1 MNYREKYGDRTSTS
15 DKPAAITAET
25 LKVYPP
31 DVEPAL
37 EGCDFSSLR
46 ELAAAY
52 REAWCVVASD
62 RYLLNKRTRQDMPD
76 ADILL
81 TRAKRI
87 SSSADVDRKTYA
99 AAESLWL
106 RKFER
111 KELARRRIALFS
123 GGKSSDE
130 YLIAKN
136 ELARIYRYS
145 VADLEAWRYFVC
157 QARRDDADPALNRAI
172 YLWSEEKMTGK
183 TTVARIVAGILN
195 GCATWEEARRGAF
208 LSDIPCE
215 LQFGGFD
222 RPKATR
228 FACVVMDEAFAGK
241 STAKYYG
248 KFKTAITS
256 DTAQVNIKFGSAVDI
271 PCPRNYIFT
280 SNNGIAS
287 VVADESERRLFEIHA
302 RRPVE
307 LDYDKLYAVWRAFI
321 VNAPEEPD
329 AAKWYKDTMPQVKGE
344 AGVTKDDI
352 KSAFVSPEFLREIEI
367 YENGGDQ
374 AVSQQL
380 TSGRKVSSVNR
391 YQVSYP
397 KFFTDFIAKSYDVRK
412 NANIIKDAV
421 VALFGE
427 PCRSS
432 NRRYYNITQ
441 LKAALEWLLKEQPEQ
456 PPVYPFEHEDEFELP
471 Y

>member
-1 MNYREKYGDRTSTS
+1 MTYREKYGDRTSAQ
-15 DKPAAITAET
+15 DKPAAITAEA

-37 EGCDFSSLR
+37 EGCDFASLR
-46 ELAAAY
+46 DLAIAY
-52 REAWCVVASD
+52 REAWSVLAGD

-81 TRAKRI
+81 IRAKRI

-111 KELARRRIALFS
+111 KELTRRRNALFS
-123 GGKSSDE
+123 GDKSKDK
-130 YLIAKN
+130 YFIAKN

-145 VADLEAWRYFVC
+145 AADLEAWRYFVC
-157 QARRDDADPALNRAI
+157 QARRDDADPALNRAV

-195 GCATWEEARRGAF
+195 GCATWDEARRGVY

-228 FACVVMDEAFAGK
+228 YACVVMDEAFAGK

-256 DTAQVNIKFGSAVDI
+256 DTANVNIKFGSAVDI
-271 PCPRNYIFT
+271 PCTRNYIFT
-280 SNNGIAS
+280 SNNDIAS

-302 RRPVE
+302 QRPIE
-307 LDYDKLYAVWRAFI
+307 LDYDKLYSVWLDFI
-321 VNAPEEPD
+321 VNAPDEPD
-329 AAKWYKDTMPQVKGE
+329 TAKWYRDTMPSVKGE
-344 AGVTKDDI
+344 VGVTKDDI

-367 YENGGDQ
+367 YESGGDL
-374 AVSQQL
+374 AVTQQL
-380 TSGRKVSSVNR
+380 TSGKQVSSVNR

-421 VALFGE
+421 VALFGD
-427 PCRSS
+427 PCKSS

-441 LKAALEWLLKEQPEQ
+441 LKADLERLLKAEPEQ
-456 PPVYPFEHEDEFELP
+456 PAVDYTQYNEMELP

>member
-1 MNYREKYGDRTSTS
+1 MRYTEQYGDYTSTA
-15 DKPAAITAET
+15 DKPCAVTAEAMKT
-25 LKVYPP
+25 YPP
-31 DVEPAL
+31 DVEQVL
-37 EGCDFSSLR
+37 EGCDFGNLR

-52 REAWCVVASD
+52 REAWNALACD
-62 RYLLNKRTRQDMPD
+62 KWLLNKRTRQDMPE
-76 ADILL
+76 ADVLL

-87 SSSADVDRKTYA
+87 STSADADRKTFS

-111 KELARRRIALFS
+111 KELTRRRNAIFS
-123 GGKSSDE
+123 GDKSSDK
-130 YLIAKN
+130 YFIAKN

-145 VADLEAWRYFVC
+145 DADLEAWRYFVC
-157 QARRDDADPALNRAI
+157 QARRDDADPALNRAV

-195 GCATWEEARRGAF
+195 GCATWEEARRDVY

-228 FACVVMDEAFAGK
+228 YACVVMDEAFAGK

-256 DTAQVNIKFGSAVDI
+256 DTANVNIKFGSAVDI
-271 PCPRNYIFT
+271 HCTRNYIFT
-280 SNNGIAS
+280 SNNDIAS

-302 RRPVE
+302 KRPVE
-307 LDYDKLYAVWRAFI
+307 MDYEKLYRVWLDFI

-329 AAKWYKDTMPQVKGE
+329 TAKWYRDTMPKVKGE
-344 AGVTKDDI
+344 VGVTKDDI
-352 KSAFVSPEFLREIEI
+352 KSAFVSPEFLAAVEDYARNGNAATAAEI
-367 YENGGDQ
+367 
-374 AVSQQL
+374 A
-380 TSGRKVSSVNR
+380 SGNVVSSVNR
-391 YQVSYP
+391 YQLSYP

-427 PCRSS
+427 PCKSS
-432 NRRYYNITQ
+432 NRRYYNIIQ
-441 LKAALEWLLKEQPEQ
+441 LKSDLERLLKEKPEQ
-456 PPVYPFEHEDEFELP
+456 PSTVDYTQDNEMELP

>member
-1 MNYREKYGDRTSTS
+1 MRYKDKFGDRTSTADTPS
-15 DKPAAITAET
+15 AITSEAMRT
-25 LKVYPP
+25 YPF

-37 EGCDFSSLR
+37 EQCDFASLR
-46 ELAAAY
+46 ELAASY
-52 REAWCVVASD
+52 REAWNVVASD
-62 RYLLNKRTRQDMPD
+62 RYLLNKRTRQDIPD

-87 SSSADVDRKTYA
+87 SSSADADRKTYA

-111 KELARRRIALFS
+111 KELTRRRNALFS
-123 GGKSSDE
+123 GDKSSDK
-130 YLIAKN
+130 YFIAKN
-136 ELARIYRYS
+136 ELERIYGYS
-145 VADLEAWRYFVC
+145 EADMEAWRYFVC
-157 QARRDDADPALNRAI
+157 QARRDDADPALNRAV

-195 GCATWEEARRGAF
+195 GCSTWDVARRGAY

-228 FACVVMDEAFAGK
+228 YACVVMDEAFAGK

-271 PCPRNYIFT
+271 HCTRNYIFT
-280 SNNGIAS
+280 SNNDISS
-287 VVADESERRLFEIHA
+287 VVADESERRLFAIRA
-302 RRPVE
+302 NRPE
-307 LDYDKLYAVWRAFI
+307 YCDYDKLYAVWLDYI
-321 VNAPEEPD
+321 VNAPDEED
-329 AAKWYKDTMPQVKGE
+329 TAKWYRDTMPQVKGE

-352 KSAFVSPEFLREIEI
+352 RSAFVSPEFLAAIEE
-367 YENGGDQ
+367 YMRGGD
-374 AVSQQL
+374 AAMMSQMQ
-380 TSGRKVSSVNR
+380 SGNYTPVNR
-391 YQVSYP
+391 YQLAYP

-412 NANIIKDAV
+412 NQLLVKDAV
-421 VALFGE
+421 VSVFGE

-432 NRRYYNITQ
+432 NRRYYNIIP
-441 LKAALEWLLKEQPEQ
+441 LKTELERMLDEQPAQ
-456 PPVYPFEHEDEFELP
+456 QQVQIDVQDDNDLPF
-471 Y
+471 

>member
-1 MNYREKYGDRTSTS
+1 MTYKDKFGDRTSTA
-15 DKPAAITAET
+15 DVPCAVTAEA
-25 LKVYPP
+25 LKAYPP
-31 DVEPAL
+31 DVEAAL
-37 EGCDFSSLR
+37 EGCDFASLR
-46 ELAAAY
+46 ELATAY
-52 REAWCVVASD
+52 REAWNAVACD
-62 RYLLNKRTRQDMPD
+62 RYLLSKITRAKMPE
-76 ADILL
+76 ADVLL

-87 SSSADVDRKTYA
+87 SSSADADRKTFA

-111 KELARRRIALFS
+111 KELTRRRNALFS
-123 GGKSSDE
+123 GEKSTDKYFVARKELGFIYGYSD
-130 YLIAKN
+130 
-136 ELARIYRYS
+136 
-145 VADLEAWRYFVC
+145 ADLEAWRYFVC
-157 QARRDDADPALNRAI
+157 QARRDDADPALNRAV

-195 GCATWEEARRGAF
+195 GCATWEEARRGAY

-228 FACVVMDEAFAGK
+228 YACVVMDEAFAGK

-271 PCPRNYIFT
+271 PCTRNYIFT
-280 SNNGIAS
+280 SNNDIAS
-287 VVADESERRLFEIHA
+287 VVADESERRLFAIMA
-302 RRPVE
+302 KRPVE
-307 LDYDKLYAVWRAFI
+307 TPYERLYEVWLDFV
-321 VNAPEEPD
+321 VNAPDEPD
-329 AAKWYKDTMPQVKGE
+329 TAKWYRDTMPEVKGE

-352 KSAFVSPEFLREIEI
+352 RSAFVSPEFLACVEEFARCGNSATAAEIAA
-367 YENGGDQ
+367 GG
-374 AVSQQL
+374 
-380 TSGRKVSSVNR
+380 GVSSVNR
-391 YQVSYP
+391 YQVAYP

-427 PCRSS
+427 PCSSS
-432 NRRYYNITQ
+432 NRRYYNIIP
-441 LKAALEWLLKEQPEQ
+441 LKADLERMLKEQPEQ
-456 PPVYPFEHEDEFELP
+456 TPTSDYTQDNGDDLP

>member
-1 MNYREKYGDRTSTS
+1 MTYREKFGNRASAADTPS
-15 DKPAAITAET
+15 AITSEAMKT
-25 LKVYPP
+25 YPF

-37 EGCDFSSLR
+37 EQCDFASLR

-52 REAWCVVASD
+52 REAWSVVASD
-62 RYLLNKRTRQDMPD
+62 RYLLNKRTRQDIPD

-87 SSSADVDRKTYA
+87 SSSADADRKTYA

-111 KELARRRIALFS
+111 KELTRRRKALFS
-123 GGKSSDE
+123 GDKSPDK
-130 YLIAKN
+130 YFIASG
-136 ELARIYRYS
+136 ELARIYGYS
-145 VADLEAWRYFVC
+145 EADMEAWRYFVC

-195 GCATWEEARRGAF
+195 GFATWDEARRGAY

-215 LQFGGFD
+215 LQFGNFD

-228 FACVVMDEAFAGK
+228 YACVVMDEAFAGK

-271 PCPRNYIFT
+271 PCTRNYIFT
-280 SNNGIAS
+280 SNNDIAS
-287 VVADESERRLFEIHA
+287 VVADESERRLFAIRA
-302 RRPVE
+302 KRPE
-307 LDYDKLYAVWRAFI
+307 YCDYDKLYAVWLDYI
-321 VNAPEEPD
+321 VNAPDEVD
-329 AAKWYKDTMPQVKGE
+329 TAKWYRDTMPQVKGE

-352 KSAFVSPEFLREIEI
+352 RSAFVSPEFLAAIEE
-367 YENGGDQ
+367 YMRGGD
-374 AVSQQL
+374 AAMMSQLQ
-380 TSGRKVSSVNR
+380 SGNYTPVNR
-391 YQVSYP
+391 YQLAYP

-412 NANIIKDAV
+412 NQLLVKDAV
-421 VALFGE
+421 VSVFGE
-427 PCRSS
+427 PCKSS
-432 NRRYYNITQ
+432 NRRYYNIIP
-441 LKAALEWLLKEQPEQ
+441 LKTELERMLDEQ
-456 PPVYPFEHEDEFELP
+456 PPQQQVQIDVQDENDLP

>member
-1 MNYREKYGDRTSTS
+1 MRYNERYGDRSSTA
-15 DKPAAITAET
+15 DKPCAVTSEVM
-25 LKVYPP
+25 KYYPP
-31 DVEPAL
+31 DVESVL
-37 EGCDFSSLR
+37 EGCDFANLR

-52 REAWCVVASD
+52 REAWNALACD
-62 RYLLNKRTRQDMPD
+62 KWLLNKRTRQDMPE
-76 ADILL
+76 ADVLL
-81 TRAKRI
+81 IRAKRI
-87 SSSADVDRKTYA
+87 STSADADRKTFA

-111 KELARRRIALFS
+111 KELTRRRNVLFS
-123 GGKSSDE
+123 GDKSKDK
-130 YLIAKN
+130 YFIAKN
-136 ELARIYRYS
+136 ELTRIYRYS
-145 VADLEAWRYFVC
+145 EADLEAWRYFVC

-195 GCATWEEARRGAF
+195 GFASWDEVRRGVY

-228 FACVVMDEAFAGK
+228 YACVVMDEAFAGK

-248 KFKTAITS
+248 KFKTALTS
-256 DTAQVNIKFGSAVDI
+256 DTANVNIKFGSAVDI
-271 PCPRNYIFT
+271 PCTRNYIFT
-280 SNNGIAS
+280 SNNDIAS

-302 RRPVE
+302 QRPIE
-307 LDYDKLYAVWRAFI
+307 LDYEKLYEVWLDFI
-321 VNAPEEPD
+321 VNAPDEED
-329 AAKWYKDTMPQVKGE
+329 TAKWYRDTMPQVKGE
-344 AGVTKDDI
+344 VGVTKDDI

-367 YENGGDQ
+367 YENGGDL

-380 TSGRKVSSVNR
+380 ASGKQTSSVNR

-421 VALFGE
+421 VALFGD
-427 PCRSS
+427 PCRSR
-432 NRRYYNITQ
+432 NRRYYNIIQ
-441 LKAALEWLLKEQPEQ
+441 LKSSLERLLKAEPESPAVDYTQ
-456 PPVYPFEHEDEFELP
+456 DNEMELP

>member
-1 MNYREKYGDRTSTS
+1 MTYRDKYGDRTSAP
-15 DKPAAITAET
+15 DKPAAITADA

-37 EGCDFSSLR
+37 EGCDFASLR

-52 REAWCVVASD
+52 REAWHAVSTD

-106 RKFER
+106 RRFER
-111 KELARRRIALFS
+111 KELTRRRNALFS
-123 GGKSSDE
+123 GDKSKDK
-130 YLIAKN
+130 YFIAKN

-145 VADLEAWRYFVC
+145 GADLEAWRYFVC
-157 QARRDDADPALNRAI
+157 QARRDDADPALNRSV

-195 GCATWEEARRGAF
+195 GCSSWEEARRGVY

-228 FACVVMDEAFAGK
+228 YACVVMDEAFAGK

-256 DTAQVNIKFGSAVDI
+256 DTANVNIKFGSAVDI
-271 PCPRNYIFT
+271 PCTRNYIFT
-280 SNNGIAS
+280 SNNDIAS

-302 RRPVE
+302 QRPIE
-307 LDYDKLYAVWRAFI
+307 LDYDKLYEVWLDFI

-329 AAKWYKDTMPQVKGE
+329 TAKWYRDTMPSVKGE
-344 AGVTKDDI
+344 VGVTKDDI

-367 YENGGDQ
+367 YENGGDL

-380 TSGRKVSSVNR
+380 SSGKQISSVNR

-421 VALFGE
+421 VALFGD
-427 PCRSS
+427 PCKSS

-441 LKAALEWLLKEQPEQ
+441 LKADLERLLKAEPETQ
-456 PPVYPFEHEDEFELP
+456 AVDYTQENEMELP

>member
-1 MNYREKYGDRTSTS
+1 MTYREKYGNRDSS
-15 DKPAAITAET
+15 QDKPAAITADA

-37 EGCDFSSLR
+37 EGCDFASLR

-52 REAWCVVASD
+52 REAWNAVACD

-76 ADILL
+76 ADVLL
-81 TRAKRI
+81 IRAKRI

-106 RKFER
+106 RRFER
-111 KELARRRIALFS
+111 KELTRRRNALFS
-123 GGKSSDE
+123 GDKSKDK
-130 YLIAKN
+130 YFIAKN
-136 ELARIYRYS
+136 ELARIYLYS
-145 VADLEAWRYFVC
+145 AADLEAWRYFVC
-157 QARRDDADPALNRAI
+157 QARRDDADPALNRAV

-195 GCATWEEARRGAF
+195 GCATWEEARRGVY

-228 FACVVMDEAFAGK
+228 YSCVVMDEAFAGK

-256 DTAQVNIKFGSAVDI
+256 DTANVNIKFGSAVDI
-271 PCPRNYIFT
+271 PCTRNYIFT
-280 SNNGIAS
+280 SNNDIAS

-302 RRPVE
+302 QRPIE
-307 LDYDKLYAVWRAFI
+307 LDYDKLYAVWLDYI

-329 AAKWYKDTMPQVKGE
+329 TAKWYRDTMPQVKGE
-344 AGVTKDDI
+344 VGVTKDDI

-367 YENGGDQ
+367 YENGGDL

-380 TSGRKVSSVNR
+380 ASGKQTSSVNR

-397 KFFTDFIAKSYDVRK
+397 KFFTDFIAKSYDVRR

-421 VALFGE
+421 AALFGD

-441 LKAALEWLLKEQPEQ
+441 LKADLERLLKAEPEAPAVDYTQ
-456 PPVYPFEHEDEFELP
+456 DNEMELP

>member
-1 MNYREKYGDRTSTS
+1 MTYREKFGDRTSTADTPS
-15 DKPAAITAET
+15 AITSEAMKT
-25 LKVYPP
+25 YPF

-37 EGCDFSSLR
+37 EQCDFASLR

-52 REAWCVVASD
+52 REAWSVVASD
-62 RYLLNKRTRQDMPD
+62 RYLINKRTRQDIPD

-87 SSSADVDRKTYA
+87 SSSADADRKTFA

-111 KELARRRIALFS
+111 KELTRRRDALFS
-123 GGKSSDE
+123 TKKSAE
-130 YLIAKN
+130 VYLYAKN
-136 ELARIYRYS
+136 EIASIYGYS
-145 VADLEAWRYFVC
+145 AVDLEAWRYFVC
-157 QARRDDADPALNRAI
+157 QARRDDADPALNRAV

-195 GCATWEEARRGAF
+195 GCSTWDEARRGAY

-228 FACVVMDEAFAGK
+228 YACVVMDEAFAGK

-271 PCPRNYIFT
+271 PCTRNYIFT
-280 SNNGIAS
+280 SNNDIAS
-287 VVADESERRLFEIHA
+287 VVADESERRLFAIRA
-302 RRPVE
+302 NRPE
-307 LDYDKLYAVWRAFI
+307 FCDYDKLYKLWLDYI
-321 VNAPEEPD
+321 VNAPDESD
-329 AAKWYKDTMPQVKGE
+329 TAKWYRDTMPQVKGE

-352 KSAFVSPEFLREIEI
+352 RSAFVSPEFLAAIEE
-367 YENGGDQ
+367 YMRGGD
-374 AVSQQL
+374 AAMMSQLQ
-380 TSGRKVSSVNR
+380 SGNYTPVNR
-391 YQVSYP
+391 YQLAYP

-412 NANIIKDAV
+412 NQLLVKDAV
-421 VALFGE
+421 VSVFGE
-427 PCRSS
+427 PCKSS
-432 NRRYYNITQ
+432 NRRYYNIIP
-441 LKAALEWLLKEQPEQ
+441 LKTELERMLDEQ
-456 PPVYPFEHEDEFELP
+456 PPQQQVQIDVQDENDLP

>member
-1 MNYREKYGDRTSTS
+1 MTYREKYGNRDSS
-15 DKPAAITAET
+15 ADVPCAVTAEA
-25 LKVYPP
+25 LKAYPP

-37 EGCDFSSLR
+37 EGCDFASLR
-46 ELAAAY
+46 ELATAY
-52 REAWCVVASD
+52 REAWTAVACD
-62 RYLLNKRTRQDMPD
+62 RYLLSRVTRAKMPE
-76 ADILL
+76 ADVLL

-87 SSSADVDRKTYA
+87 SSSADADRKTFA

-111 KELARRRIALFS
+111 KEISRRRNALFS
-123 GGKSSDE
+123 ADKSSDK
-130 YLIAKN
+130 YFIAKN
-136 ELARIYRYS
+136 ELARIYSYS
-145 VADLEAWRYFVC
+145 DADMEAWRYFVC
-157 QARRDDADPALNRAI
+157 QARRDDADPALNRAV

-195 GCATWEEARRGAF
+195 GCESWEEARRGVY

-215 LQFGGFD
+215 LQFGNFD

-228 FACVVMDEAFAGK
+228 YACVVMDEAFAGK

-271 PCPRNYIFT
+271 PCTRNYIFT
-280 SNNGIAS
+280 SNNDIAS
-287 VVADESERRLFEIHA
+287 VVADESERRLFSIRAQKPEQ
-302 RRPVE
+302 R
-307 LDYDKLYAVWRAFI
+307 DYPDLFRVWRDFVI
-321 VNAPEEPD
+321 NAPDETD
-329 AAKWYKDTMPQVKGE
+329 TAKWYRDTMPEIKGE

-352 KSAFVSPEFLREIEI
+352 RSAFVSPEFLACVEEFARCGNAATAAEIASG
-367 YENGGDQ
+367 NV
-374 AVSQQL
+374 VSPI
-380 TSGRKVSSVNR
+380 NR
-391 YQVSYP
+391 YQLSYP

-412 NANIIKDAV
+412 DANIIKDAV

-427 PCRSS
+427 PCKSS
-432 NRRYYNITQ
+432 NRRYYNIIQ
-441 LKAALEWLLKEQPEQ
+441 LKSDLERLLKEQPETPSTVDYTQ
-456 PPVYPFEHEDEFELP
+456 DNEIELP

>member
-1 MNYREKYGDRTSTS
+1 MTYREKYGDRASAPDTA
-15 DKPAAITAET
+15 AAITAEA
-25 LKVYPP
+25 LKNYPP

-52 REAWCVVASD
+52 REAWHVIACD
-62 RYLLNKRTRQDMPD
+62 RYLLNKRTRQDYPD
-76 ADILL
+76 ADVLL

-87 SSSADVDRKTYA
+87 SSSADADRKTYA

-111 KELARRRIALFS
+111 KELTRRRKSLFS
-123 GGKSSDE
+123 AGKSRE
-130 YLIAKN
+130 RYETAKS
-136 ELARIYRYS
+136 ELERIYRYS
-145 VADLEAWRYFVC
+145 AADMEAWRYFVC

-195 GCATWEEARRGAF
+195 GCATWDEARRGAY

-228 FACVVMDEAFAGK
+228 YACVVMDEAFAGK

-271 PCPRNYIFT
+271 PCTHNYIFT
-280 SNNGIAS
+280 SNNDIAS
-287 VVADESERRLFEIHA
+287 VVADESERRLFAIRA
-302 RRPVE
+302 NRPE
-307 LDYDKLYAVWRAFI
+307 YCDYDKLYEVWLDYI
-321 VNAPEEPD
+321 VNAPDEED
-329 AAKWYKDTMPQVKGE
+329 TAKWYRDTMPQVKGE

-352 KSAFVSPEFLREIEI
+352 RSAFVSPEFLAAIED
-367 YENGGDQ
+367 YMRGGD
-374 AVSQQL
+374 AAMMSQMQ
-380 TSGRKVSSVNR
+380 TGNYKPVNR
-391 YQVSYP
+391 YQLAYP

-412 NANIIKDAV
+412 NQLLVKDAV
-421 VALFGE
+421 VSVFGE
-427 PCRSS
+427 PCMSS
-432 NRRYYNITQ
+432 NRRYYNIIP
-441 LKAALEWLLKEQPEQ
+441 LKTELERMLDEQPTQ
-456 PPVYPFEHEDEFELP
+456 QSTVDYTQDYDDNLP

>member
-1 MNYREKYGDRTSTS
+1 MTYREKYGDRTSTADTPS
-15 DKPAAITAET
+15 AITSEAMKT
-25 LKVYPP
+25 YPF

-37 EGCDFSSLR
+37 EQCDFASLR

-52 REAWCVVASD
+52 REAWSVVASD
-62 RYLLNKRTRQDMPD
+62 RYLLNKRTRQDIPD

-87 SSSADVDRKTYA
+87 SSSADADRKTYA

-111 KELARRRIALFS
+111 KELTRRRNALFS
-123 GGKSSDE
+123 GEKSADG
-130 YLIAKN
+130 YFTAKK
-136 ELARIYRYS
+136 EIERIYGYS
-145 VADLEAWRYFVC
+145 EADMEAWRYFVC
-157 QARRDDADPALNRAI
+157 QARRDNADPALNRAV

-195 GCATWEEARRGAF
+195 GFATWEEARRGAY

-228 FACVVMDEAFAGK
+228 YACVVMDEAFAGK

-256 DTAQVNIKFGSAVDI
+256 DTASVNIKFSSAVDI
-271 PCPRNYIFT
+271 PCTRNYIFT
-280 SNNGIAS
+280 SNNDIAS
-287 VVADESERRLFEIHA
+287 VVADESERRLFAIRA
-302 RRPVE
+302 QRPE
-307 LDYDKLYAVWRAFI
+307 YCDYDKLYAVWLDYI
-321 VNAPEEPD
+321 VNAPDEPD
-329 AAKWYKDTMPQVKGE
+329 TAKWYRDTMPQVKGE

-352 KSAFVSPEFLREIEI
+352 RSAFVSPEFLAAIEE
-367 YENGGDQ
+367 YMRGGD
-374 AVSQQL
+374 AAMMSQMQ
-380 TSGRKVSSVNR
+380 SGNYTPVNR
-391 YQVSYP
+391 YQLAYP

-412 NANIIKDAV
+412 NQLLVKDAV
-421 VALFGE
+421 VSVFGE

-432 NRRYYNITQ
+432 NRRYYNIIP
-441 LKAALEWLLKEQPEQ
+441 LKTELERMLDEQPTQ
-456 PPVYPFEHEDEFELP
+456 QQVQTDVQDDNDLPF
-471 Y
+471 

>member
-1 MNYREKYGDRTSTS
+1 MTYREKFGDRTSTADTPS
-15 DKPAAITAET
+15 AITSEAMKT
-25 LKVYPP
+25 YPF

-37 EGCDFSSLR
+37 EQCDFASLR

-52 REAWCVVASD
+52 REAWSVVASD
-62 RYLLNKRTRQDMPD
+62 RYLLNKRTRQDIPD

-87 SSSADVDRKTYA
+87 SSSADADRKTYA

-111 KELARRRIALFS
+111 KELTRRRKALFS
-123 GGKSSDE
+123 GDKSADR
-130 YLIAKN
+130 YFIAKK
-136 ELARIYRYS
+136 EIERIYGYLE
-145 VADLEAWRYFVC
+145 ADMEAWRYFVC
-157 QARRDDADPALNRAI
+157 QARRDDADPALNRAV

-195 GCATWEEARRGAF
+195 GCATWDEARRGAY

-228 FACVVMDEAFAGK
+228 YACVVMDEAFAGK

-271 PCPRNYIFT
+271 PCTRNYIFT
-280 SNNGIAS
+280 SNNDIAS

-302 RRPVE
+302 QRPIE
-307 LDYDKLYAVWRAFI
+307 MDYEKLYRVWLDFI

-329 AAKWYKDTMPQVKGE
+329 TAKWYRDTMPKVKGE
-344 AGVTKDDI
+344 VGVTKDDI
-352 KSAFVSPEFLREIEI
+352 KSAFVSPEFLAAVEDYARNGNAATAAEIASG
-367 YENGGDQ
+367 NG
-374 AVSQQL
+374 
-380 TSGRKVSSVNR
+380 VSSVNR
-391 YQVSYP
+391 YQLSYP

-432 NRRYYNITQ
+432 NRRYYNIIQ
-441 LKAALEWLLKEQPEQ
+441 LKSDLERLLKEQPEQ
-456 PPVYPFEHEDEFELP
+456 PSTADYTQDNEMELP

>member
-1 MNYREKYGDRTSTS
+1 MTYREKYGNRDSS
-15 DKPAAITAET
+15 ADKPAAITADA

-37 EGCDFSSLR
+37 EGCDFANLH

-52 REAWCVVASD
+52 REAWSVLASD

-76 ADILL
+76 ADVLL
-81 TRAKRI
+81 IRAKRI

-111 KELARRRIALFS
+111 KELTRRRNALFF
-123 GGKSSDE
+123 GDKSKDK
-130 YLIAKN
+130 YFIAKN
-136 ELARIYRYS
+136 ELTRIYRYS
-145 VADLEAWRYFVC
+145 AADLEAWRYFVC
-157 QARRDDADPALNRAI
+157 QARRDDADPALNRAV

-195 GCATWEEARRGAF
+195 GCSTWEEARRGVY

-228 FACVVMDEAFAGK
+228 YACVVMDEAFAGK

-256 DTAQVNIKFGSAVDI
+256 DTANVNIKFGSAVDI
-271 PCPRNYIFT
+271 PCTRNYIFT
-280 SNNGIAS
+280 SNNDIAS

-302 RRPVE
+302 QRPIE
-307 LDYDKLYAVWRAFI
+307 LEYEKLYAVWLDFI
-321 VNAPEEPD
+321 VNAPDEPD
-329 AAKWYKDTMPQVKGE
+329 TAKWYRDTMPEVKGE

-352 KSAFVSPEFLREIEI
+352 RSAFVSPEFLACVEEFARCGNSATAAEIAA
-367 YENGGDQ
+367 GG
-374 AVSQQL
+374 
-380 TSGRKVSSVNR
+380 GVSSVNR
-391 YQVSYP
+391 YQVAYP

-427 PCRSS
+427 PCQSS
-432 NRRYYNITQ
+432 NRRYYNIIP
-441 LKAALEWLLKEQPEQ
+441 LKAALERMLKEQPEQ
-456 PPVYPFEHEDEFELP
+456 PSEVDYTQSNGEELP
-471 Y
+471 F

>member
-1 MNYREKYGDRTSTS
+1 MRYNDQYGDKTSTA
-15 DKPAAITAET
+15 DKPCAVTSEAMKA
-25 LKVYPP
+25 YPP
-31 DVEPAL
+31 DVEQVL
-37 EGCDFSSLR
+37 EGCDFNNLR

-52 REAWCVVASD
+52 REAWNALACD
-62 RYLLNKRTRQDMPD
+62 KWLLNKRTRQDMPE
-76 ADILL
+76 ADVLL

-87 SSSADVDRKTYA
+87 STSADVDRKTFA

-111 KELARRRIALFS
+111 KELTRRRNALFS
-123 GGKSSDE
+123 GDKSSDK
-130 YLIAKN
+130 YFIAKN

-145 VADLEAWRYFVC
+145 EADLEAWRYFVC
-157 QARRDDADPALNRAI
+157 QARRDDADPALNRAV

-195 GCATWEEARRGAF
+195 GCGTWEEARRGVY

-228 FACVVMDEAFAGK
+228 YACVVMDEAFAGK

-256 DTAQVNIKFGSAVDI
+256 DTANVNIKFGSAVDI
-271 PCPRNYIFT
+271 PCTRNYIFT
-280 SNNGIAS
+280 SNNDIAS

-302 RRPVE
+302 QRPVE
-307 LDYDKLYAVWRAFI
+307 MDYEKLYRVWLDFI

-329 AAKWYKDTMPQVKGE
+329 TAKWYRDTMPKVKGE
-344 AGVTKDDI
+344 VGVTKDDI
-352 KSAFVSPEFLREIEI
+352 KSAFVSPEFLAAVEDYARSGNNATAAEIASG
-367 YENGGDQ
+367 NG
-374 AVSQQL
+374 
-380 TSGRKVSSVNR
+380 VSSVNR
-391 YQVSYP
+391 YQLSYP

-421 VALFGE
+421 VTLFGE
-427 PCRSS
+427 PCSSS
-432 NRRYYNITQ
+432 NRRYYNIIP
-441 LKAALEWLLKEQPEQ
+441 LKATLEDLLKEQPEQ
-456 PPVYPFEHEDEFELP
+456 PATAGYTQDNEMELP

>member
-1 MNYREKYGDRTSTS
+1 MTYREKYSDKTSTA
-15 DKPAAITAET
+15 DKPCAVTAEAM
-25 LKVYPP
+25 KAYPP
-31 DVEPAL
+31 DVEQVL
-37 EGCDFSSLR
+37 EGCDFANLR

-52 REAWCVVASD
+52 REAWNAVACD
-62 RYLLNKRTRQDMPD
+62 KWLLNKRTRQDIPE
-76 ADILL
+76 ADVLL

-87 SSSADVDRKTYA
+87 STSADADRKTFA

-111 KELARRRIALFS
+111 KELTRRRNALFS
-123 GGKSSDE
+123 GDKSKDK
-130 YLIAKN
+130 YFTAKN
-136 ELARIYRYS
+136 ELARIYLYS
-145 VADLEAWRYFVC
+145 AADLEAWRYFVC
-157 QARRDDADPALNRAI
+157 QARRDDADPALNRAV

-195 GCATWEEARRGAF
+195 GCATWEEARRGVY

-228 FACVVMDEAFAGK
+228 YACVVMDEAFAGK

-256 DTAQVNIKFGSAVDI
+256 DTANVNIKFGSAVDI
-271 PCPRNYIFT
+271 HCTRNYIFT
-280 SNNGIAS
+280 SNNDIAS

-302 RRPVE
+302 QRPVE
-307 LDYDKLYAVWRAFI
+307 LDYDKLYEVWLGFI
-321 VNAPEEPD
+321 MNAPDEPD
-329 AAKWYKDTMPQVKGE
+329 TAKWYRDTMPQVKGE
-344 AGVTKDDI
+344 VGVTKDDI

-367 YENGGDQ
+367 YENGGDL

-380 TSGRKVSSVNR
+380 ASGKQTSSVNR

-397 KFFTDFIAKSYDVRK
+397 KFFTDFIAKSYDVRR

-421 VALFGE
+421 VALFGD
-427 PCRSS
+427 PCQSS
-432 NRRYYNITQ
+432 NRRYYNIIQ
-441 LKAALEWLLKEQPEQ
+441 LKPDLERLLKEQPEQ
-456 PPVYPFEHEDEFELP
+456 PSAVDYTQDNEMELL

>member
-1 MNYREKYGDRTSTS
+1 MTYKEKFGDRTSKADTPS
-15 DKPAAITAET
+15 AITSEAMKT
-25 LKVYPP
+25 YPF

-37 EGCDFSSLR
+37 EQCDFASLR
-46 ELAAAY
+46 ELASAY
-52 REAWCVVASD
+52 REAWSVVASD
-62 RYLLNKRTRQDMPD
+62 RYLLNKRTRQDIPD

-87 SSSADVDRKTYA
+87 SSSADADRKTYA

-111 KELARRRIALFS
+111 KELTRRRNAIFS
-123 GGKSSDE
+123 GGKSHEMYDA
-130 YLIAKN
+130 AKS
-136 ELARIYRYS
+136 ELARIYCYS
-145 VADLEAWRYFVC
+145 EADIEAWRYFVC
-157 QARRDDADPALNRAI
+157 QARRDDADPALNRAV

-195 GCATWEEARRGAF
+195 GCATWDEARRGAY

-228 FACVVMDEAFAGK
+228 YACVVMDEAFAGK

-271 PCPRNYIFT
+271 PCTRNYIFT
-280 SNNGIAS
+280 SNNDIAS
-287 VVADESERRLFEIHA
+287 VVADESERRLFAIRA
-302 RRPVE
+302 NRPE
-307 LDYDKLYAVWRAFI
+307 YCDYDKLYAIWLDYI
-321 VNAPEEPD
+321 VNAPDEQD
-329 AAKWYKDTMPQVKGE
+329 TAKWYRDTMPQVKGE

-352 KSAFVSPEFLREIEI
+352 RSAFVSPEFLAAIEE
-367 YENGGDQ
+367 YMRGGD
-374 AVSQQL
+374 AAMMSQLQ
-380 TSGRKVSSVNR
+380 SGNYTPVNR
-391 YQVSYP
+391 YQLAYP

-412 NANIIKDAV
+412 NQLLVKDAV
-421 VALFGE
+421 VSVFGE

-432 NRRYYNITQ
+432 NRRYYNIIP
-441 LKAALEWLLKEQPEQ
+441 LKTELERMLDEQPTQ
-456 PPVYPFEHEDEFELP
+456 QQVQIDVQDDNDLP

>member
-1 MNYREKYGDRTSTS
+1 MTYREKFGDRTSTADTPS
-15 DKPAAITAET
+15 AITSEAMKT
-25 LKVYPP
+25 YPF

-37 EGCDFSSLR
+37 EGCDFASLR

-52 REAWCVVASD
+52 REAWSVVASD
-62 RYLLNKRTRQDMPD
+62 RYLLNKRTRQDIPD

-87 SSSADVDRKTYA
+87 SSSADADRKTYA

-111 KELARRRIALFS
+111 KELTRRRNALFS
-123 GGKSSDE
+123 GEKSADK
-130 YLIAKN
+130 YFVAKK
-136 ELARIYRYS
+136 EIERIYGYFE
-145 VADLEAWRYFVC
+145 ADMEAWRYFVC
-157 QARRDDADPALNRAI
+157 QARRDDADPALNRAV

-195 GCATWEEARRGAF
+195 GCATWDEARRGAY

-228 FACVVMDEAFAGK
+228 YACVVMDEAFAGK

-256 DTAQVNIKFGSAVDI
+256 DTANVNIKFGSAVDI
-271 PCPRNYIFT
+271 PCTRNYIFT
-280 SNNGIAS
+280 SNNDIAS
-287 VVADESERRLFEIHA
+287 VVADESERRLFSIRA
-302 RRPVE
+302 NRPE
-307 LDYDKLYAVWRAFI
+307 YCEYDKLYKVWLDYI
-321 VNAPEEPD
+321 VNAPDERD
-329 AAKWYKDTMPQVKGE
+329 TAKWYRDTMPQVKGE

-352 KSAFVSPEFLREIEI
+352 RSAFVSPEFLAAIEE
-367 YENGGDQ
+367 YMRGGD
-374 AVSQQL
+374 AAMMSQLQ
-380 TSGRKVSSVNR
+380 SGNYTPVNR
-391 YQVSYP
+391 YQLAYP

-412 NANIIKDAV
+412 NQLLVKDAV
-421 VALFGE
+421 VSVFGE
-427 PCRSS
+427 PCRSA
-432 NRRYYNITQ
+432 NRRYYNIIP
-441 LKAALEWLLKEQPEQ
+441 LKTELERMLDEQ
-456 PPVYPFEHEDEFELP
+456 PPQQQVQINVQDDNDLPF
-471 Y
+471 